1 MKNHHRIPE
10 GDLYR
15 IRVNKK
21 RSNNNNT
28 HKQNYIVYSNNINS
42 TKFYHLNTHIP
53 SYNAIKNISSLNLLK
68 STNNANNSI
77 IASYPYSYQVCT
89 KIIKCKNNSNS
100 EEKIRKGNL
109 NINCLDDQNQKDGNI
124 LEDLINNK
132 YLKPILDS
140 QDIDEKLLNCNLK
153 EPIKN
158 TFNVSLN
165 DFFNRKKKCLDNA
178 RTPKM
183 KMGKDRG
190 HKLFIKTNNF
200 NNNNYLNNDIVIHN
214 NRTIENN
221 NANNYYNDIQ
231 MTNNYYNNNEINL
244 LNFPLYN
251 NNFVHFSSEEKKLKE
266 LPYNNNPL
274 IYYSYERNKSN
285 SKHNTYKSNNI
296 KYVQY
301 LNDEN
306 NYSYYNCNYNN
317 YNYKYPNEYNNS
329 YSPVMSYFK
338 SNTYTEKKSKP
349 FIGNYVNYKPNRNTY
364 NNKEINIRHIGNIVT
379 LGPIHG
385 QMNEKNEKVGHKNNN
400 NNNKYDNIKNILK
413 HNNSKKQNKYDY
425 NKKLFDIYR
434 GKLITEFFRHIEKVI
449 MKYLAR
455 IFRMFIDFDLNK
467 KASNKIDEIFI
478 PKISL
483 EKNKI
488 DDKTDMRGSANVKKK
503 TYFKI
508 FYSDKKFPQNQNY
521 LKLPIKK
528 NNITSVNK
536 TKINTVS
543 KKDKNINNSAIIN
556 NNLLKNEKIL
566 NINNKLYENVKL
578 KNSLDKKD
586 YPNLISSNRNSMF
599 SNNTTKNKNI
609 QNNNNLK
616 IIDVNNPKGQYIY
629 KKKVKINKNATFKN
643 KINNNNLKLNENRN
657 SSNHKDSSYKDD
669 ILSNSKGKII
679 DIDINLGKPIKAIS
693 DISPLENM
701 FINDYNNKKFKTSYS
716 TNNKRVRKKRKNKNQ
731 KFSLPKKKYL
741 EEGYDDDSFPVQ
753 KEENNITYNRNN
765 SFDKRNFISNNI
777 NLNNSYNLKNDDNY
791 FKNFFSKSNENLQN
805 ENKKKKKNYKNI
817 LVKNI
822 MTSDKRLFIHINYIA
837 SLIPNKNIMIQKKTK
852 YISSLLQIKRD
863 IFFSIII
870 TNKNRK
876 KSAKNN
882 SFFAVGTSRNYVDD
896 CFEENYE
903 NINKTIYK
911 NNKDKYLNSC
921 VKFMIKSINK
931 VFLNKDFKYFL
942 NIIKD
947 KSNKTRKV
955 ENNKYKIS
963 TYKKKTSKG
972 KVQNI

>member
-21 RSNNNNT
+21 RSKNNT
-28 HKQNYIVYSNNINS
+28 YKQNYIVYNDNINS
-42 TKFYHLNTHIP
+42 TKFYHMNTHIP
-53 SYNAIKNISSLNLLK
+53 SYNAIKNISSVNLFK
-68 STNNANNSI
+68 NSKTNNNSI
-77 IASYPYSYQVCT
+77 IASYPYNNQVNS

-109 NINCLDDQNQKDGNI
+109 NINCIDDQNQKDGNI

-132 YLKPILDS
+132 YLKPMLDS
-140 QDIDEKLLNCNLK
+140 QDIDEKLLHCNLK

-165 DFFNRKKKCLDNA
+165 DFFNRKKKYLDNV

-183 KMGKDRG
+183 KMSKENG
-190 HKLFIKTNNF
+190 HKLFIKTSNF
-200 NNNNYLNNDIVIHN
+200 NNNNNYINNDIIIHN
-214 NRTIENN
+214 NRTIENS

-266 LPYNNNPL
+266 IPYNNNPL
-274 IYYSYERNKSN
+274 IYYSYERNKN
-285 SKHNTYKSNNI
+285 NNKHNTYKSNNI
-296 KYVQY
+296 KYIQY
-301 LNDEN
+301 LNDDN
-306 NYSYYNCNYNN
+306 NYRDYNCNYNN
-317 YNYKYPNEYNNS
+317 YNYANDYSSS

-338 SNTYTEKKSKP
+338 SNTYTEKKNKP
-349 FIGNYVNYKPNRNTY
+349 YLGNYVNYIPNRNTY
-364 NNKEINIRHIGNIVT
+364 NNKEINIRNIGNIVT
-379 LGPIHG
+379 LGPIRG
-385 QMNEKNEKVGHKNNN
+385 QVNEKAEHKNKKN
-400 NNNKYDNIKNILK
+400 NNNKYDNIKNIVK
-413 HNNSKKQNKYDY
+413 HNNNKKQNKYDY

-434 GKLITEFFRHIEKVI
+434 GKLITEFFRHIEKAI
-449 MKYLAR
+449 NKYLGR
-455 IFRMFIDFDLNK
+455 FFRMFIDLNK
-467 KASNKIDEIFI
+467 KPSNKIDEIYI

-483 EKNKI
+483 EKTKI
-488 DDKTDMRGSANVKKK
+488 DDKSDMRGSANVKKK

-528 NNITSVNK
+528 NNIVSVNK
-536 TKINTVS
+536 SKINSVN

-556 NNLLKNEKIL
+556 NNLLKNEKIV
-566 NINNKLYENVKL
+566 NINNKLYENATL
-578 KNSLDKKD
+578 KNSLDKKN
-586 YPNLISSNRNSMF
+586 YPNLIKSNRNSLF
-599 SNNTTKNKNI
+599 SNNTSKNKNL
-609 QNNNNLK
+609 QNSNNLK
-616 IIDVNNPKGQYIY
+616 IIDPNNPNCQYIY

-643 KINNNNLKLNENRN
+643 KINNKNSKLNENRN
-657 SSNHKDSSYKDD
+657 NSNHKDSSYKDD

-701 FINDYNNKKFKTSYS
+701 FINDYNNRKYKTSYS
-716 TNNKRVRKKRKNKNQ
+716 TNNKREKRKRKNKNQ

-741 EEGYDDDSFPVQ
+741 EKGYDDDSFPGQ
-753 KEENNITYNRNN
+753 NEENNITYNRNN
-765 SFDKRNFISNNI
+765 SFDKKHFKNL
-777 NLNNSYNLKNDDNY
+777 NLNNSYNLKNDDNF
-791 FKNFFSKSNENLQN
+791 FKTLFSCKNENSKN
-805 ENKKKKKNYKNI
+805 ENQKKKKNYKNI

-822 MTSDKRLFIHINYIA
+822 MTLDKRLFIHINYIS
-837 SLIPNKNIMIQKKTK
+837 SLMPNNNIMTQKKTK
-852 YISSLLQIKRD
+852 YISSLLMIKRD
-863 IFFSIII
+863 IFFSIIM
-870 TNKNRK
+870 TNKNK
-876 KSAKNN
+876 TKKNN
-882 SFFAVGTSRNYVDD
+882 SFFSVENSHNYVND
-896 CFEENYE
+896 CFDDNYE
-903 NINKTIYK
+903 QIKETKYK
-911 NNKDKYLNSC
+911 RNKDKYLNSC
-921 VKFMIKSINK
+921 VKFIIKSINK

-955 ENNKYKIS
+955 ESNRYKIS
-963 TYKKKTSKG
+963 TYKKKISKG
-972 KVQNI
+972 KV

>member
-1 MKNHHRIPE
+1 MKSHHRVPE

-21 RSNNNNT
+21 RSNNNT
-28 HKQNYIVYSNNINS
+28 QKQNYIVYSNNINS
-42 TKFYHLNTHIP
+42 TKFYHMNTHIP
-53 SYNAIKNISSLNLLK
+53 TYNAIKNISSVNLFK
-68 STNNANNSI
+68 NPNNVNNSI
-77 IASYPYSYQVCT
+77 TASYPYNYPVNP

-165 DFFNRKKKCLDNA
+165 DFFNRKKKYLDNV

-183 KMGKDRG
+183 KMGKDSG

-200 NNNNYLNNDIVIHN
+200 NNNDNYINNDIIIHN
-214 NRTIENN
+214 NRTIENS

-251 NNFVHFSSEEKKLKE
+251 NNFVHFSSEERKLKE
-266 LPYNNNPL
+266 LPYNNNAL

-285 SKHNTYKSNNI
+285 NRHNTYKSNNI
-296 KYVQY
+296 KYIQY
-301 LNDEN
+301 LNDDN
-306 NYSYYNCNYNN
+306 NYRDYNCNYNN
-317 YNYKYPNEYNNS
+317 YNYANEYNIS

-349 FIGNYVNYKPNRNTY
+349 FIGNYDKYKPNRNTY
-364 NNKEINIRHIGNIVT
+364 NNKEINIRNIGNIVT

-385 QMNEKNEKVGHKNNN
+385 QINEKIEKVGHKKDNKCD
-400 NNNKYDNIKNILK
+400 NKYDNIKNILK
-413 HNNSKKQNKYDY
+413 HNNNQKQNKYDY

-449 MKYLAR
+449 MKYLGR
-455 IFRMFIDFDLNK
+455 MFRMFIDFDLNK

-483 EKNKI
+483 EKNKF

-536 TKINTVS
+536 AKINSVS

-566 NINNKLYENVKL
+566 NINNKFYGNAKL
-578 KNSLDKKD
+578 KNSLDKNN
-586 YPNLISSNRNSMF
+586 YPNLIKSNRNSLF

-609 QNNNNLK
+609 QNSNNLK
-616 IIDVNNPKGQYIY
+616 IIDVNNPNGKYIY

-643 KINNNNLKLNENRN
+643 KLNNKYLKLNENRN
-657 SSNHKDSSYKDD
+657 SSNYKDSSYKDD

-693 DISPLENM
+693 DISPLENI
-701 FINDYNNKKFKTSYS
+701 FINDYNNKKYKTSYS
-716 TNNKRVRKKRKNKNQ
+716 TNNKRDKRKRKNKNQ

-741 EEGYDDDSFPVQ
+741 EEGYDDEN
-753 KEENNITYNRNN
+753 EEDNITYNRNN
-765 SFDKRNFISNNI
+765 SFDKKNFISNNI

-791 FKNFFSKSNENLQN
+791 FKSLFSKNYETIKNG
-805 ENKKKKKNYKNI
+805 NKNKKKNYKNI

-822 MTSDKRLFIHINYIA
+822 MTLDKRLFIHINYIA
-837 SLIPNKNIMIQKKTK
+837 SLIPNNNIMTQKKNK
-852 YISSLLQIKRD
+852 YMPSSLRIKRD

-870 TNKNRK
+870 TNKNRN
-876 KSAKNN
+876 KSTKNN
-882 SFFAVGTSRNYVDD
+882 SFFAVGNSRNYVDD
-896 CFEENYE
+896 NFNENYE
-903 NINKTIYK
+903 KIIKTSYK
-911 NNKDKYLNSC
+911 RNKDKYLISC

-931 VFLNKDFKYFL
+931 VFLSKDFKFFL
-942 NIIKD
+942 NIIKE
-947 KSNKTRKV
+947 KNNKTRKG

-963 TYKKKTSKG
+963 TYKKKISKG
-972 KVQNI
+972 KV